1 MESSEQIIDA
11 ISKLIAGE
19 SPNIFSSKL
28 FKKAA
33 KHPKIYRL
41 KEITNEILEVSNDF
55 DLDPEDKI
63 KQLRELSLK
72 LKQIWSN

>member
-41 KEITNEILEVSNDF
+41 KEITNKILEVSNDF
-55 DLDPEDKI
+55 DLDPEDKLM
-63 KQLRELSLK
+63 QLKTLSQQ
-72 LKQIWSN
+72 LKQTWTT